1 MGVTA
6 IDEGSVTVQ
15 VQSDLLKP
23 LSNFVVQ
30 RIVVSFLGLLSLFW
44 LDLGF
49 FFFPSHYCDLR
60 LVYVSYLCVIH
71 TFLFC
76 FQDRGFSVSLA
87 APGSVDQ
94 TDFALCLLSSRI
106 KDVHHRTRPLAPTK
120 A

>member
-1 MGVTA
+1 MRPLTLTFPWKKQ
-6 IDEGSVTVQ
+6 ETE
-15 VQSDLLKP
+15 
-23 LSNFVVQ
+23 LSNASSSLEYAKLHLVAAAVV
-30 RIVVSFLGLLSLFW
+30 LLLF
-44 LDLGF
+44 F
-49 FFFPSHYCDLR
+49 CFEIRSHYCDLR